1 MILPERQ
8 HAAQQIWS
16 SQYRTVQHGGATDHD
31 VASAASR
38 NMAAVK
44 LEFLSGEPI
53 VAGFFVEH
61 CVDLLEFDPIARRR
75 QVYFQDTGV
84 GRDTEG
90 SQTRIGRWRVSLH
103 PNRHFEILLPRRQAR
118 TAAAGA
124 VSIGSVNGTMRLM

>member
-31 VASAASR
+31 VASATSR

-44 LEFLSGEPI
+44 LEFLSSEPI

-61 CVDLLEFDPIARRR
+61 CVDLLEFDPIVRRR
-75 QVYFQDTGV
+75 QVYFQDAGV
-84 GRDTEG
+84 RSDTERPQPWIG
-90 SQTRIGRWRVSLH
+90 IRWIGR
-103 PNRHFEILLPRRQAR
+103 
-118 TAAAGA
+118 AA
-124 VSIGSVNGTMRLM
+124 